1 MQDSHPNNNLR
12 DDVLNDSLTENYV
25 LALEVEVEVTHGGVV
40 HDDVDV
46 DLVLEGLFYVVLL
59 DLGFLDYFHRE
70 FPACGFLGSK
80 DNAAEGTLTE
90 VLIELIIFRPSW
102 SFLFDNF

>member
-25 LALEVEVEVTHGGVV
+25 LALEVEVEVAHGGVV

-46 DLVLEGLFYVVLL
+46 DLVLEGLFYV
-59 DLGFLDYFHRE
+59 Y
-70 FPACGFLGSK
+70 
-80 DNAAEGTLTE
+80 
-90 VLIELIIFRPSW
+90 
-102 SFLFDNF
+102 

>member
-1 MQDSHPNNNLR
+1 MPLISDQQILRLQFPINNPKFMQDSHPNNNLR

-46 DLVLEGLFYVVLL
+46 DLVLEGLFYV
-59 DLGFLDYFHRE
+59 Y
-70 FPACGFLGSK
+70 
-80 DNAAEGTLTE
+80 
-90 VLIELIIFRPSW
+90 
-102 SFLFDNF
+102 

>member
-12 DDVLNDSLTENYV
+12 DDVLNDSFTENYV

-46 DLVLEGLFYVVLL
+46 DLVLEGLFYV
-59 DLGFLDYFHRE
+59 Y
-70 FPACGFLGSK
+70 
-80 DNAAEGTLTE
+80 
-90 VLIELIIFRPSW
+90 
-102 SFLFDNF
+102 